1 MEPDK
6 LKILAVDLFHE
17 DELRKASKTANEIV
31 SVLRDL
37 ARGERVYIVRA
48 MEILETLE
56 ERYVFMMP
64 IPKGMTVDQYDE
76 LIQARLNVF
85 IEAEREACAKI
96 ADENVL
102 PLDEKYEH
110 YHDRT
115 ADEAANSRARWIAG
129 AIRAR
134 GKKL

>member
-1 MEPDK
+1 MGNA
-6 LKILAVDLFHE
+6 LIN
-17 DELRKASKTANEIV
+17 TALSRIGG
-31 SVLRDL
+31 
-37 ARGERVYIVRA
+37 AR
-48 MEILETLE
+48 TL
-56 ERYVFMMP
+56 
-64 IPKGMTVDQYDE
+64 
-76 LIQARLNVF
+76 

-115 ADEAANSRARWIAG
+115 ADEAANSRAKWIAG

-134 GKKL
+134 GGKKS